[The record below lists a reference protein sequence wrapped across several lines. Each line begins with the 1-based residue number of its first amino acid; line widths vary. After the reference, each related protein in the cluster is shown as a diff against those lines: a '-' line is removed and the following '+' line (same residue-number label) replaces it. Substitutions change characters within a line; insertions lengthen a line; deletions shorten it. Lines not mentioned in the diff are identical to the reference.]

1 MANRHLLFLFVS
13 SWSLPVCATNSVK
26 FGWISPKMPVYG
38 WKCCFLGLLSEKPC
52 FGLKDDTLQPLKVGL
67 PGNHRAGCAQCAT
80 SWTPSPFLSKLLCN
94 LLPFAATQPPC
105 FLVDLLCCFA
115 KHIDRVGFP
124 LHQRH
129 RFKPRGWGKSS
140 LVHLLYK
147 ECFVHRKL

>member
-1 MANRHLLFLFVS
+1 MQRTSRCPSSIGKPIFCKYRTQYKYRWTSVANRHLQFLLVS

-67 PGNHRAGCAQCAT
+67 PGNHRAGWAQCAT

-115 KHIDRVGFP
+115 KHIDSGP
-124 LHQRH
+124 P
-129 RFKPRGWGKSS
+129 KA
-140 LVHLLYK
+140 
-147 ECFVHRKL
+147 